1 MVLSPFCSTALLSV
15 SRAIN
20 INHPQFSVTMEEPRT
35 EPIEQ
40 LARAIAQRGLTTP
53 ARIILDI
60 IAPLDFLASQ
70 VTLFARPFIPGNR
83 WTRTIDALCDA
94 RGWRML
100 HDLLN
105 RDC

>member
-1 MVLSPFCSTALLSV
+1 
-15 SRAIN
+15 
-20 INHPQFSVTMEEPRT
+20 MEEPHT

-53 ARIILDI
+53 ARIMLDI
-60 IAPLDFLASQ
+60 IAPLGFLASQ
-70 VTLFARPFIPGNR
+70 ATLFARPFIPENR
-83 WTRTIDALCDA
+83 WTHTIDALCDA